1 MAIPQIYVSIST
13 SGKLY
18 LKDNSFPTL
27 LGHLRVKMWK
37 YAALVSWI
45 FQNVEKESSSLER
58 VQMQYEILMHQ
69 SQELHC
75 IEVFLT
81 REQVQLK

>member
-1 MAIPQIYVSIST
+1 MVIPQMYVSVST

-37 YAALVSWI
+37 YAALVSWV
-45 FQNVEKESSSLER
+45 FQDMEKKSSSIL
-58 VQMQYEILMHQ
+58 QMQ
-69 SQELHC
+69 
-75 IEVFLT
+75 
-81 REQVQLK
+81 

>member
-1 MAIPQIYVSIST
+1 MYVSVST

-45 FQNVEKESSSLER
+45 FQDMEKKEFKPWEASNAIRNIDASSPGAA
-58 VQMQYEILMHQ
+58 
-69 SQELHC
+69 LHRG
-75 IEVFLT
+75 FLGLQN
-81 REQVQLK
+81 RCN